1 MATIGVVGLGVMG
14 SSFAMALKKAQPDVT
29 IVGSDYS
36 AATVRKAMD
45 RGVVTAAGTDLG
57 AIEMADVVV
66 VAVPI
71 LAMRDVLDSL
81 RGYVEGKVVTDMAS
95 TKGSVMEWAA
105 SAGIDLVGGHPMCGR
120 EAAGIDG
127 ADAELF
133 KGAPWILTRDD
144 PTVRGLVESVG
155 AHPLVMDA
163 ATHDRLVAGVS
174 HAALLLSVGYVLALS
189 GRADWSEASNVA
201 ASGFRDMSRLAA
213 GEPELAAGISRTN
226 RENLLEQLDAIS
238 NSLTRLRRHLE
249 ADDPRLVELFEEA
262 RAVRERWTKES
273 RDSDG

>member
-1 MATIGVVGLGVMG
+1 MATIGVVGLGLMG

-71 LAMRDVLDSL
+71 LAMRDVLDSM
-81 RGYVEGKVVTDMAS
+81 RGYVQGKVVTDMAS

-105 SAGIDLVGGHPMCGR
+105 GAGVDLVGGHPMCGR

-133 KGAPWILTRDD
+133 NGAPWILTRDD
-144 PTVRGLVESVG
+144 PTVRGLVEAVG

-189 GRADWSEASNVA
+189 GRADWPEAAKVA

-238 NSLTRLRRHLE
+238 SSLTRLRRHLE

>member
-1 MATIGVVGLGVMG
+1 
-14 SSFAMALKKAQPDVT
+14 
-29 IVGSDYS
+29 
-36 AATVRKAMD
+36 MD
-45 RGVVTAAGTDLG
+45 RGIASAADTNLDV
-57 AIEMADVVV
+57 IDMADVVV

-71 LAMRDVLDSL
+71 LAMRDVFTSL
-81 RGYVEGKVVTDMAS
+81 RPHVEGKVVTDMAS

-163 ATHDRLVAGVS
+163 ATHDR
-174 HAALLLSVGYVLALS
+174 
-189 GRADWSEASNVA
+189 
-201 ASGFRDMSRLAA
+201 
-213 GEPELAAGISRTN
+213 
-226 RENLLEQLDAIS
+226 
-238 NSLTRLRRHLE
+238 
-249 ADDPRLVELFEEA
+249 
-262 RAVRERWTKES
+262 
-273 RDSDG
+273 

>member
-1 MATIGVVGLGVMG
+1 EAGPAQAAGRAGQAAGLSMPTSGVVGLGGMG

-95 TKGSVMEWAA
+95 TKGSVMECAA
-105 SAGIDLVGGHPMCGR
+105 RAGIDLVGEHALVGR
-120 EAAGIDG
+120 EAAGVGG
-127 ADAELF
+127 ADA
-133 KGAPWILTRDD
+133 
-144 PTVRGLVESVG
+144 
-155 AHPLVMDA
+155 
-163 ATHDRLVAGVS
+163 
-174 HAALLLSVGYVLALS
+174 
-189 GRADWSEASNVA
+189 
-201 ASGFRDMSRLAA
+201 
-213 GEPELAAGISRTN
+213 
-226 RENLLEQLDAIS
+226 
-238 NSLTRLRRHLE
+238 
-249 ADDPRLVELFEEA
+249 
-262 RAVRERWTKES
+262 
-273 RDSDG
+273 